1 MPYVAMLD
9 ILKTA
14 RKGKYAVGA
23 FNIVNEL
30 TARAAI
36 LAAEQTASPMILQTS
51 VATVK
56 HFGIIPLMN
65 ILKPMAMA
73 ASIPVAIHLDHCTD
87 EKMVMDAIDAGW
99 SSVMFDGSKLAFS
112 ENIAITKRIVDYSL
126 DKKVTVEGEVGAI
139 VGVEDDIHV
148 LGSEAA
154 LATIDSCLEFIKRT
168 GVNVLAPA
176 IGTAHGLY
184 TDEPNIRYSLLADI
198 VKKTNIPIVIHGGT
212 GLKEAEFKRL
222 ILTGASKINI
232 STAIK
237 IAYCRGMGEYTS
249 QNPDESNPIKLDS
262 FCLNNVKKVI
272 LDHITIFGS
281 DNKIPKELKRI

>member
-9 ILKTA
+9 MLKTA
-14 RKGKYAVGA
+14 NKGKYAVGA

-36 LAAEQTASPMILQTS
+36 LAAEQMSSPIILQTS

-56 HFGIIPLMN
+56 HFGIIPLIN
-65 ILKPMAMA
+65 ILKPMAKA
-73 ASIPVAIHLDHCTD
+73 ALVPVAIHLDHCTD

-99 SSVMFDGSKLAFS
+99 SSVMFDGSKLAFN
-112 ENIAITKRIVDYSL
+112 ENIAITKRIVDYAC

-148 LGSEAA
+148 LGSDAA
-154 LATIDSCLEFIKRT
+154 LATVDSCIKFIKCT
-168 GVNVLAPA
+168 GIDVLAPA

-184 TDEPNIRYSLLADI
+184 TDEPNIRYGLLADI
-198 VKKTNIPIVIHGGT
+198 VKNVKVPIVVHGGT

-237 IAYCRGMGEYTS
+237 IAYCRGMGEYTK

-262 FCLNNVKKVI
+262 FCLNNVKKAI

-281 DNKIPKELKRI
+281 DDKIPKELRKI